1 MAKKQGYVINEKFK
15 THVLLSFLITIFII
29 SLTLTIFFFY
39 KYTTANQKLIQLYN
53 IDNKYVALQTNFT
66 SIKSQLYN
74 LTSAYS
80 LLKSEYEQLNSNYS
94 ILYLE
99 YKNKTEFH
107 TGTICSN
114 CSVVVPASYYNSLTG
129 RYTDPTYNFSF
140 YSPYNGFI
148 IINFSGNLLFNF
160 YVSQSL
166 PLFINGDF
174 AGYPPNQYYAT
185 ASIGY
190 PSGDHV
196 ELPIFKG
203 INYITFINDINSAG
217 NFPTNITVTFS
228 AKYIGYST

>member
-1 MAKKQGYVINEKFK
+1 MVKKQGYVINEKFK
-15 THVLLSFLITIFII
+15 TYALLSFLITIFII
-29 SLTLTIFFFY
+29 FLILTIFFFY
-39 KYTTANQKLIQLYN
+39 KCTIANQKLIRLYN
-53 IDNKYVALQTNFT
+53 IEDKYIALQANFT

-80 LLKSEYEQLNSNYS
+80 LLKSEYEQISSNYS
-94 ILYLE
+94 TLYSE

-129 RYTDPTYNFSF
+129 HYTDPVYNFSF
-140 YSPYNGFI
+140 YSPYDGFI

-174 AGYPPNQYYAT
+174 AGYATNQYYAT
-185 ASIGY
+185 APIGY
-190 PSGDHV
+190 PFGDHV

-203 INYITFINDINSAG
+203 VNYITFINDINSAG
-217 NFPTNITVTFS
+217 NLPTNITVTFS